1 MKQATFVMRHL
12 TVVTAMSMAAVMLS
26 PAANA
31 EITGNIGVY
40 SKYVLR
46 GITNVPETESPAVQG
61 GLDYSHASGFY
72 AGYWGSSL
80 GYGTRGTAGAYTS
93 TPTPT
98 TPNGFESDIYG
109 GYGFKAGPVDLS
121 FGLIQYLY
129 TQINDFDGTELVGSA
144 GWGPVKGG
152 FKYLLKDVGWGNKG
166 DTYVTLDF
174 KQALPANFELNATL
188 GYYLYEEGG
197 EFIPVTPGVNTES
210 SGFRHL
216 DIKLSHALGAGAS
229 GALGKTGFT
238 PHVSLTYIVGGED
251 RFGAQQDNAIVLA
264 LTTLF

>member
-1 MKQATFVMRHL
+1 MKKSVTHSLAL
-12 TVVTAMSMAAVMLS
+12 ATAMAVLTLS
-26 PAANA
+26 PAAQA
-31 EITGNIGVY
+31 DITGNIGVY

-46 GITNVPETESPAVQG
+46 GITNVPETEAPAVQG

-72 AGYWGSSL
+72 AGYWGSNL
-80 GYGTRGTAGAYTS
+80 GYGNRGTEGAYTS

-98 TPNGFESDIYG
+98 TPTGFESDIYG

-129 TQINDFDGTELVGSA
+129 TQQTDFDGIELVGSA

-166 DTYVTLDF
+166 DTYVTVDF
-174 KQALPANFELNATL
+174 KQALPAKFELNATL
-188 GYYLYEEGG
+188 GYYLYTDSG
-197 EFIPVTPGVNTES
+197 EFIPATTKS